1 MELDFFM
8 VDVTV
13 GIKVFISPS
22 DEQKELFH
30 KNFGC
35 SRKAYNELLG
45 KYNKLYK
52 KDNTLKPTYPFL
64 SKLLKEIKNELPY
77 LEDVESTSLQQ
88 SARDLATGF
97 SNFFKNPKHFNRPG
111 FHSKRKTRLSFR
123 QTIPSNKKII
133 NDNILTLRVY
143 GDVEFKTS
151 QKYIELLNKNNIK
164 LNNITITFDGLNY
177 YAIINLDTTK
187 ELWNLTE
194 ESLGCDIN
202 SNRNG
207 WLVTSEGIK
216 EHFNV
221 DHENQM
227 IRKINRLMSRCKK
240 GSRKWKKL
248 HKRLLK
254 WYHKRT
260 HKLEDYI
267 NKLVK
272 NLVMDYDTIVFEK
285 NYADIKILIGGEQ
298 NLIFPLSRFI
308 ENLKTKYAWH
318 KPDAE
323 GVVFVDGYNTSK
335 TCHHC
340 GFVNKNL
347 DVKTRKWICPECVIL
362 LDRDV
367 NAAINILNLW
377 FTGDS
382 LRNTNK

>member
-1 MELDFFM
+1 M
-8 VDVTV
+8 DVTV
-13 GIKVFISPS
+13 GIKVLICP
-22 DEQKELFH
+22 DEVQKNLFH
-30 KNFGC
+30 QNFGC
-35 SRKAYNELLG
+35 CRKVHNVLLS
-45 KYNKLYK
+45 KYNNMHE
-52 KDNTLKPTYPFL
+52 KDNTITPTYTFL
-64 SKLLKEIKNELPY
+64 NKLLNKTKKELSY
-77 LEDVESTSLQQ
+77 LYDVDSTSLQQ
-88 SARDLATGF
+88 AAKDLATSF
-97 SNFFKNPKHFNRPG
+97 SNFFKNPKHFNPPI
-111 FHSKRKTRLSFR
+111 FHSKRKTRPSFR
-123 QTIPSNKKII
+123 QTIPINKKII
-133 NDNILTLRVY
+133 KDNKLTLRKY
-143 GDVEFKTS
+143 GDIKFKTS
-151 QKYIELLNKNNIK
+151 KEYQELLNKNDLKI
-164 LNNITITFDGLNY
+164 NNITVTFDGLNY
-177 YAIINLDTTK
+177 HAIINIETTK
-187 ELWNLTE
+187 EEWELTE
-194 ESLGCDIN
+194 NYLGCDIN

-260 HKLEDYI
+260 NRLEDYT

-285 NYADIKILIGGEQ
+285 NYANIKILIGGEQ

-308 ENLKTKYAWH
+308 TKLKNKYLWH

-323 GVVFVDGYNTSK
+323 GVVFVNGYNTSK
-335 TCHHC
+335 KCHNC
-340 GFVNKNL
+340 GFINENL
-347 DVKTRKWICPECVIL
+347 EVKTRNWICPKCGTI